1 MLAKP
6 FFPVVAMGLKLLR
19 KMSKLGNRGNGVFVG
34 PGRWTLIPPPWAAL
48 MVRVG
53 AAAYGCAFFSYLLD
67 GLVYSKVCYSYCT
80 RAMVRDAFALRVTA
94 YG

>member
-1 MLAKP
+1 LLAKP

-34 PGRWTLIPPPWAAL
+34 PGRWILTPSPWAAL

-53 AAAYGCAFFSYLLD
+53 APHDPSPRVQY
-67 GLVYSKVCYSYCT
+67 YCIQYYAT
-80 RAMVRDAFALRVTA
+80 V
-94 YG
+94 